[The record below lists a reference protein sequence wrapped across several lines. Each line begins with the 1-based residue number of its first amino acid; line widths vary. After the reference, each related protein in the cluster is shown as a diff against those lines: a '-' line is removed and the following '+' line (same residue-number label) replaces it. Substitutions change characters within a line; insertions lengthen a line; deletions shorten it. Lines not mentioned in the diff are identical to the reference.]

1 MDVALDD
8 GLNDVMGVVRN
19 ILNDPLALVDDLSV
33 MGAPDRLVVVLLKAG
48 EPSLVLGSV
57 GVLLADL
64 RRRVNLLVVELGL
77 VLHVLDGL
85 DVVLDVV
92 HVAVVL
98 TLAGDLL
105 DRMGMLGLLL
115 KEMGVST
122 SLGRNFK
129 EKVTY
134 W

>member
-33 MGAPDRLVVVLLKAG
+33 MGSPDRLVVVLLKAG

-64 RRRVNLLVVELGL
+64 RRRVNLLVVDLGL

-98 TLAGDLL
+98 TFAGDLL

-115 KEMGVST
+115 KETGVST